1 MAGINSF
8 GAYVPFYR
16 LAHEEIGRA
25 WGLRSGKGERAV
37 ANVDEDSVTMA
48 VEAVRDLLNGRDGQD
63 VNCLIFASTTSPY
76 AEKQASAIVA
86 AAADLRSDMRT
97 MDISNSLRASTSAL
111 LAAFEFVKSGAAE
124 SVIVAAADN
133 RLAQPRSAN
142 EAIFG
147 DAAAAIEVSRGGGA
161 ARLLGSYSIADEVI
175 DVWRQS
181 GDRFITTWEDR
192 FAISQ
197 GYLRT
202 VRQAVKGL
210 FDMTGIGPSEIS
222 KAAFYA
228 PDPGSLATIAK
239 ELGFNQEQIPDHFFY
254 SVGNCGTAMPLL
266 VFSSVLEEARPG
278 QKILLVG
285 YGQGCDAL
293 LFEVATQ
300 IQNIARPRRGVKPFL
315 ASKGYINYERYAKF
329 RQLIETEAARR
340 QPPTASAPQVLRDR
354 DDIYR
359 FRGQRCLSCNAIQY
373 PSQRICIRCRSKDQF
388 ESVPLANKPA
398 TLFTFTLDYLNAD
411 PDPPTVMT
419 IVDFQ
424 GGGRAYL
431 MMTDRDI
438 NNIQIDQSVEL
449 TFRRVYEAEGF
460 INYYWKC
467 RPLR

>member
-25 WGLRSGKGERAV
+25 WGLRSGRGERAV
-37 ANVDEDSVTMA
+37 ANVDEDSITMA
-48 VEAVRDLLNGRDGQD
+48 VEAVRDLLNGRDGQG

-76 AEKQASAIVA
+76 AEKQASAMIA
-86 AAADLRSDMRT
+86 AAADLRPDMRT
-97 MDISNSLRASTSAL
+97 FDISNSLRASTSAL
-111 LAAFEFVKSGAAE
+111 LAAFEFVKAGAAE

-133 RLAQPRSAN
+133 RLARPRSAN

-147 DAAAAIEVSRGGGA
+147 DAAAAIEVSRDGRA
-161 ARLLGSYSIADEVI
+161 ARLLGSYSIADEIV
-175 DVWRQS
+175 DVWRRS
-181 GDRFITTWEDR
+181 GDRFVAGWEDR

-197 GYLRT
+197 GYMRT

-210 FDMTGIGPSEIS
+210 FEMTGIGPSEIS
-222 KAAFYA
+222 KAVFYA
-228 PDPGSLATIAK
+228 PDPGSLMSIAK
-239 ELGFNQEQIPDHFFY
+239 ELGFNQEQIPDHFFS
-254 SVGNCGTAMPLL
+254 SVGNCGTAMPLFVL
-266 VFSSVLEEARPG
+266 SSVLEEAQPG

-293 LFEVATQ
+293 LLEAGDE
-300 IQNIARPRRGVKPFL
+300 IPRPRCGPKSFL
-315 ASKGYINYERYAKF
+315 ASKSYINYEKYAKF
-329 RQLIETEAARR
+329 RDLIETEAARR
-340 QPPTASAPQVLRDR
+340 QPPTASASQVLRDR

-359 FRGQRCLSCNAIQY
+359 FRGQRCLSCNTVQY
-373 PSQRICIRCRSKDQF
+373 PSQRVCIRCRSKDQF

-398 TLFTFTLDYLNAD
+398 KLFTFTLDYLNAD

-419 IVDFQ
+419 IVDFE

-438 NNIQIDQSVEL
+438 NNIQIDQPVEL

-467 RPLR
+467 RPVR